1 MLIVLIPSLHDF
13 QLFNE
18 KMYLIYKLAIIIF
31 QIILQKCEWFWYVCE
46 RGINFLFVHLSAS
59 LGVLSWCNFRKFQSG
74 KSAKS
79 VVFILLPKS
88 KPFYFHIIT
97 ILTSLITWTL
107 IWADQILFWAI
118 SLKKNT
124 ANLFRIQQYGCLY
137 LTSSLQCQPICLKMS
152 NYRSHSPFIWRFR
165 TQGIINS

>member
-31 QIILQKCEWFWYVCE
+31 QIILQKCEWLWYVYE

-88 KPFYFHIIT
+88 KPFYFHIKT

-107 IWADQILFWAI
+107 IWADRILFWAI
-118 SLKKNT
+118 SLKKTQPTCSESNNMAVCTLHQVSSVSRSVWRWVITDHT
-124 ANLFRIQQYGCLY
+124 A
-137 LTSSLQCQPICLKMS
+137 
-152 NYRSHSPFIWRFR
+152 HSFEGLEHRE
-165 TQGIINS
+165 

>member
-31 QIILQKCEWFWYVCE
+31 QIILQKCEWLWYVCE

-59 LGVLSWCNFRKFQSG
+59 LGVLSWCNFRKFQSCRQIS
-74 KSAKS
+74 KICSFHFIAK
-79 VVFILLPKS
+79 IQ
-88 KPFYFHIIT
+88 T
-97 ILTSLITWTL
+97 ILFPHYNNPHILDNLNLDLSWSNFVLSNLI
-107 IWADQILFWAI
+107 
-118 SLKKNT
+118 KKNT

-137 LTSSLQCQPICLKMS
+137 TLHQVSSVS
-152 NYRSHSPFIWRFR
+152 RSVWRWVITDHTAHSFEGLEHRE
-165 TQGIINS
+165 